1 MRKSLLTSV
10 LLSAVLVALS
20 GCGGGGDNSRPEMT
34 TAATAPTATYLPLKV
49 GNWWHYKI
57 GATATLE
64 NFRLSGTTTA
74 GGASYF
80 VAAVVRPGGGVPTL
94 KSGLYR
100 HAADGLHYRAASA
113 SADTLILKPPLTA
126 GTTWTS
132 EGRAFKLVQDAAML
146 STPAGVFGPCLVV
159 EETVGTKKVR
169 TAYAAGLGIVQV
181 TQGAVTLL
189 SLDATSLQGVGA
201 FLSSQLVQA
210 APGLAPLVRVRL
222 KLPADQDTIHG
233 WLVYRAPSA
242 TTCPVEAAHLV
253 DMLTGSISSY
263 SDDPTRNDLTQ
274 DMRMSFQ
281 YLSGG
286 SLKSASVTAT
296 FNHPAMTP
304 GVRYFHRVKP
314 IIDPAVASGLA
325 QVIVTPAITGK
336 PASVLAGKPS
346 NTSGPVTFFSPP
358 LQLTPVNGQAN
369 LPPSEITFNWQKS
382 VGANEYVVQV
392 FSDSDPQGLLAPV
405 FSSPL
410 VNATGTSS
418 LGTTI
423 TGPFATGTAY
433 YWRVGARQSGDP
445 LAPLNLQTGQSGWLY
460 STMRNFTTAVA
471 PPPPPA

>member
-1 MRKSLLTSV
+1 MRKLLLTSV
-10 LLSAVLVALS
+10 LLSAVVVALS
-20 GCGGGGDNSRPEMT
+20 GCGGGGDSSRPEVS

-57 GATATLE
+57 GTTTALE
-64 NFRLSGTTTA
+64 NLRFGGTTTS

-80 VAAVVRPGGGVPTL
+80 VADVVRPGGGSLTL

-100 HAADGLHYRAASA
+100 HAADGLHYLAVSA
-113 SADTLILKPPLTA
+113 STDTLILKPPLTA

-132 EGRAFKLVQDAAML
+132 EGRAFKIVQVAAML

-159 EETVGTKKVR
+159 EETVGAKKVR

-189 SLDATSLQGVGA
+189 SLDATSLQGVSA

-210 APGLAPLVRVRL
+210 TPGQAPLVRVRL
-222 KLPADQDTIHG
+222 KLPANQDTIHG

-242 TTCPVEAAHLV
+242 TTCPVDAAHLV

-263 SDDPTRNDLTQ
+263 GDDPARNDVTQ
-274 DMRMSFQ
+274 NMRMSFQ
-281 YLSGG
+281 YLSDG

-296 FNHPAMTP
+296 FKHPAMTP
-304 GVRYFHRVKP
+304 GTRYFHRVKP

-325 QVIVTPAITGK
+325 QVIVTPAVTGK

-358 LQLTPVNGQAN
+358 VQLTPMNGQAN
-369 LPPSEITFNWQKS
+369 LPSSAITFNWQKS

-392 FSDSDPQGLLAPV
+392 FSGSDPDGLFAPV
-405 FSSPL
+405 FSSPI
-410 VNATGTSS
+410 VNATGTST

-423 TGPFATGTAY
+423 TGPFATGTPY

-445 LAPLNLQTGQSGWLY
+445 LSPVDLRTGQSGWLY
-460 STMRNFTTAVA
+460 STMRNFTTATA
-471 PPPPPA
+471 PPPPPG